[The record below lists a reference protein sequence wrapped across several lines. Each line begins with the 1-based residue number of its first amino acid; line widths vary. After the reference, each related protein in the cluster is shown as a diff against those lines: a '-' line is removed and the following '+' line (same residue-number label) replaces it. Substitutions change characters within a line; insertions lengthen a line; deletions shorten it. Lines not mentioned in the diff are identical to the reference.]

1 MKQEE
6 DKDFD
11 TLASIWM
18 HMKQVRDF
26 GIIRAEGDQKLLNS
40 QLGQQQ
46 VKYNPKSVSIQIQK
60 QQEELFQKNTKLID
74 AQQKINELEEIN
86 YKQQKEIEILK
97 QEKELILQ
105 KFEMIEDVIDSL
117 QMDKSSN
124 RLIRLENDQL
134 KQDITRLLGLLKQ
147 TKEFNDIQIENNQ
160 HYIQA
165 EFQQQKSKVLENG
178 NKKLEVQ
185 VQVKEEIF
193 WIPQKVIDIINN
205 IDMSCSQKNELLI
218 CLNSTFY
225 EHYTAKVN
233 KLKQLTDSEINN
245 LKRQLNSRIPYEGI
259 MTQKKTERNLKVQ
272 FSDQKSE
279 SKKSKETI
287 NRNLFQKVDEQLKV
301 SKVIDKSQIFMEGAT
316 WIMEKI
322 NNEIGSYEM
331 GVQAL
336 NQELSLKIDTL
347 IDQED
352 LAYKAI
358 INKIFKWITDA
369 SEEQIYSLKEKLNCI
384 MESTQSRA
392 TTRRTFQMTENAFN

>member
-1 MKQEE
+1 MKQED

-18 HMKQVRDF
+18 HMKQQINNVN
-26 GIIRAEGDQKLLNS
+26 QKSNIDAKLQNS
-40 QLGQQQ
+40 QQVFSQ
-46 VKYNPKSVSIQIQK
+46 VKYNPKNISIQIQK

-86 YKQQKEIEILK
+86 LRLNKEIETLQK
-97 QEKELILQ
+97 EKELILQ
-105 KFEMIEDVIDSL
+105 KFEMIEDVIDSF
-117 QMDKSSN
+117 QMNKSSN

-160 HYIQA
+160 NYIQG
-165 EFQQQKSKVLENG
+165 EFQQQKSKIIENG
-178 NKKLEVQ
+178 NKKVE

-193 WIPQKVIDIINN
+193 WIPKKVIEIIDN
-205 IDMSCSQKNELLI
+205 IEMNSSQKNELLI
-218 CLNSTFY
+218 NLNTTFY
-225 EHYTAKVN
+225 EYYTAKIN
-233 KLKQLTDSEINN
+233 KQKQLADNEINN

-279 SKKSKETI
+279 SKKSRDTI
-287 NRNLFQKVDEQLKV
+287 SRNLFQKVDEQLKI

-322 NNEIGSYEM
+322 NNEILSYEID
-331 GVQAL
+331 VKSL
-336 NQELSLKIDTL
+336 NQELSIKIDTL

-352 LAYKAI
+352 LTYKTI
-358 INKIFKWITDA
+358 VNKIFKWITDA
-369 SEEQIYSLKEKLNCI
+369 SDEQIYSLKEKLNCI

-392 TTRRTFQMTENAFN
+392 TTRRTFQTTDYVFN

>member
-18 HMKQVRDF
+18 HMKQQINSGNQKAD
-26 GIIRAEGDQKLLNS
+26 GDNNKLLNS
-40 QLGQQQ
+40 QQAFQQ
-46 VKYNPKSVSIQIQK
+46 VKYNPKNISIQIHK

-86 YKQQKEIEILK
+86 HKQHKDIETLK

-105 KFEMIEDVIDSL
+105 KFEMIEEVIDSL

-165 EFQQQKSKVLENG
+165 EFQQQKSKILENG
-178 NKKLEVQ
+178 NKKVEVQ
-185 VQVKEEIF
+185 IKEEIF

-205 IDMSCSQKNELLI
+205 IDMNYSQKNELLI
-218 CLNSTFY
+218 SLNSTFY
-225 EHYTAKVN
+225 EHYAAKIN
-233 KLKQLTDSEINN
+233 KYKQLTENEINN

-279 SKKSKETI
+279 SKKSKDTI
-287 NRNLFQKVDEQLKV
+287 NRNLFSKVDEQLKV
-301 SKVIDKSQIFMEGAT
+301 KQVIDKSQIFMEGAT
-316 WIMEKI
+316 WIIEKI
-322 NNEIGSYEM
+322 NNEIISYEM

-392 TTRRTFQMTENAFN
+392 TTRRTFQMTENGLN

>member
-1 MKQEE
+1 MKQED

-18 HMKQVRDF
+18 HMKQQIDNVNEKSNVQ
-26 GIIRAEGDQKLLNS
+26 IKLQNNS
-40 QLGQQQ
+40 QQVFSQ
-46 VKYNPKSVSIQIQK
+46 VKYNPKNISIQIQK

-86 YKQQKEIEILK
+86 IKLNKEIETLQK
-97 QEKELILQ
+97 EKELILQ
-105 KFEMIEDVIDSL
+105 KFEMIEEVIDSF

-160 HYIQA
+160 HYIQQG
-165 EFQQQKSKVLENG
+165 EFQQQKSKVIENG
-178 NKKLEVQ
+178 NKKVEVQ
-185 VQVKEEIF
+185 VQEEIF
-193 WIPQKVIDIINN
+193 WIPKKVIEIINN
-205 IDMSCSQKNELLI
+205 IEMNYSQKNELLI
-218 CLNSTFY
+218 NLNSTFY
-225 EHYTAKVN
+225 EYYTAKIN
-233 KLKQLTDSEINN
+233 KLKQQADNEINN
-245 LKRQLNSRIPYEGI
+245 LKRQLNSRIPYDGI

-301 SKVIDKSQIFMEGAT
+301 SKVIDKTQIFMEGAT

-322 NNEIGSYEM
+322 NNEILSYEID
-331 GVQAL
+331 VKSL
-336 NQELSLKIDTL
+336 NQELSIKIDTL
-347 IDQED
+347 INEED
-352 LAYKAI
+352 LAYKNI
-358 INKIFKWITDA
+358 VNKIFKWITDA

-392 TTRRTFQMTENAFN
+392 TTRRTFQITENVLN

>member
-18 HMKQVRDF
+18 HMKQQINN
-26 GIIRAEGDQKLLNS
+26 GNQIAEGDQKLLNS
-40 QLGQQQ
+40 QLTQQQ

-60 QQEELFQKNTKLID
+60 QQEELFQKNSKLID

-86 YKQQKEIEILK
+86 HKQQKEIEILK

-193 WIPQKVIDIINN
+193 WIPQKAIDIINN
-205 IDMSCSQKNELLI
+205 IDMNCSQKNELLI
-218 CLNSTFY
+218 CLNSAFY
-225 EHYTAKVN
+225 EHYTSKIN

-322 NNEIGSYEM
+322 NNEITSYEM

-369 SEEQIYSLKEKLNCI
+369 SEESIYSLKEKLNCI

>member
-18 HMKQVRDF
+18 HMKQQINS
-26 GIIRAEGDQKLLNS
+26 GNQRADGDNNKLLNS
-40 QLGQQQ
+40 QQAFQQ
-46 VKYNPKSVSIQIQK
+46 VKYNPKNISIQIHK

-86 YKQQKEIEILK
+86 HKQHKDIETLK

-105 KFEMIEDVIDSL
+105 KFEMIEEVIDSL

-165 EFQQQKSKVLENG
+165 EFQQQKSKILENG
-178 NKKLEVQ
+178 NKKVEVQ
-185 VQVKEEIF
+185 IKEEIF

-205 IDMSCSQKNELLI
+205 IDMNNSQKNELLI
-218 CLNSTFY
+218 SLNSTFY
-225 EHYTAKVN
+225 EHYAAKIN
-233 KLKQLTDSEINN
+233 KYKQLTDNEINN

-279 SKKSKETI
+279 SKKSKDTI
-287 NRNLFQKVDEQLKV
+287 NRNLFSKVDEQLKV
-301 SKVIDKSQIFMEGAT
+301 KQVIDKSQIFMEGAT
-316 WIMEKI
+316 WIIEKI
-322 NNEIGSYEM
+322 NNEIISYEM

-392 TTRRTFQMTENAFN
+392 TTRRTFQMTENALN